1 MIGYLRGTLLGFDDK
16 CATLLTPGGV
26 GYEVH
31 LAPKALSSL
40 PQKGGD
46 VAFHVHLIVRED
58 AQELYGFESLEE
70 REVFRTL
77 ISISGFGPRRAQSVL
92 NQYAPEE
99 LTRIVVEEDVAALT
113 RISGIGKKTAQG
125 MLLELR
131 YKLDKKGAEGHAAK
145 APAQSRG
152 VFRDALAGLCN
163 LGYSEDEA
171 AQVLRDV
178 LEKEP
183 DLDVSGALRKAL
195 QAIARARA

>member
-1 MIGYLRGTLLGFDDK
+1 MIAHLRGTLLHFDDK
-16 CATLLTPGGV
+16 CATVLTPGGV

-31 LAPKALSSL
+31 LAAKALSSL

-46 VAFHVHLIVRED
+46 VAFHVHLVVRED

-99 LTRIVVEEDVAALT
+99 LTRIVAEEDVTALT

-131 YKLDKKGAEGHAAK
+131 YKLDRKGVESHAAK

-163 LGYSEDEA
+163 LGYSEEEA
-171 AQVLRDV
+171 APVLRGV

-195 QAIARARA
+195 QTIAKSRA